1 MKMFEWEDI
10 GVKTAA
16 RLIGVRPEKVRQL
29 LKAGKLKGQK
39 VNGVW
44 EIPRKQLTRQR
55 LLPFDKYQDGE

>member
-1 MKMFEWEDI
+1 MKIFEWENI
-10 GVKTAA
+10 GVSTAA
-16 RLIGVRPEKVRQL
+16 RLIDKRPEKIRQL